1 MSWMAEK
8 STTNRIA
15 LQFQVKKNTN
25 SATKK
30 TSETNW
36 KIKAEKNQMTYI
48 AIVARNSTVHI
59 ASFGDCNCIFSSLS
73 SFDSCFI
80 HCCCVVSLFSSVD
93 NNSFCCVIN
102 DRSEQKRCND
112 NCSYPLC
119 IIHQHKNTNVKATK
133 ICELCKRYVRTPKTD
148 VIQGCSVWQW
158 GKMDIL

>member
-1 MSWMAEK
+1 MAEK
-8 STTNRIA
+8 STTNRIS

-133 ICELCKRYVRTPKTD
+133 ICELCKRYVHTPKTD